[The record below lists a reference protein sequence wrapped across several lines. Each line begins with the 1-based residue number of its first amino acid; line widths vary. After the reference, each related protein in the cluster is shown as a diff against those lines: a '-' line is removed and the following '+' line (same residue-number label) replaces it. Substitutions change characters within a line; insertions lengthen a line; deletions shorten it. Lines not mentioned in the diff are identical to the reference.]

1 MRISVGL
8 EGAADTIKALKTFK
22 TDRDQKIQDA
32 INLTAQ
38 LIRTDAIRSMKQSPA
53 TGNRYERRSITH
65 TASSAPN
72 PPRVDTGRLINS
84 VKALINRLEAFVGTN
99 VEYGPYL
106 EFGTRGK
113 DGVGKIEARP
123 WLFPAFERQRRNFVN
138 RLREAMR

>member
-8 EGAADTIKALKTFK
+8 EGAADTIRALKTFRS
-22 TDRDQKIQDA
+22 DRDQKIQDA

-53 TGNRYERRSITH
+53 TGNRYQRRTVTH
-65 TASSAPN
+65 TASSSPN
-72 PPRVDTGRLINS
+72 PPRVDTGRLANS
-84 VKALINRLEAFVGTN
+84 VKALINRLEAFVGTA
-99 VEYGPYL
+99 VQYGPHL
-106 EFGTRGK
+106 EFGTRNM
-113 DGVGKIEARP
+113 EPRP